1 MFYTKRDYVAKI
13 EGNGTRCGKQFYA
26 QMYRGAEGR
35 MTSARKLLSYN
46 TATSRRIR
54 RRRFVLP
61 LYGFATLQPFCTASC
76 YTVTYPALPSL
87 RLRLGWGYR
96 SLRPVFEGTLSTRA
110 TGNADPVYAK
120 QAHQKK
126 KSLFFALVL
135 RFLTR
140 SFFLWLLSFV
150 EIKIIANKQPSES
163 DGYRSQKDLPKDL
176 PVERVRTQKE
186 KKVNTKNTRPEKL
199 FANFL
204 QRTRDEFSFSF
215 IHR

>member
-1 MFYTKRDYVAKI
+1 
-13 EGNGTRCGKQFYA
+13 
-26 QMYRGAEGR
+26 

-61 LYGFATLQPFCTASC
+61 FHGFATLQPFCTASC

-163 DGYRSQKDLPKDL
+163 DGYRFQKDL

>member
-1 MFYTKRDYVAKI
+1 
-13 EGNGTRCGKQFYA
+13 
-26 QMYRGAEGR
+26 

-46 TATSRRIR
+46 TATSHRIR

-61 LYGFATLQPFCTASC
+61 LHGFATLQPFCTASC

-163 DGYRSQKDLPKDL
+163 DGYRSQKDLPFS
-176 PVERVRTQKE
+176 ERVRTQKE
-186 KKVNTKNTRPEKL
+186 KKVDTKNTRSEKL
-199 FANFL
+199 FASFL

>member
-1 MFYTKRDYVAKI
+1 
-13 EGNGTRCGKQFYA
+13 
-26 QMYRGAEGR
+26 

-61 LYGFATLQPFCTASC
+61 LHGFATLQPFCTASC

-163 DGYRSQKDLPKDL
+163 DGYRSQKDLP
-176 PVERVRTQKE
+176 VERVRTQKE

-204 QRTRDEFSFSF
+204 QRTRDEFQFQFYTQVMEIESLQM
-215 IHR
+215 

>member
-61 LYGFATLQPFCTASC
+61 LHGFATLQPFCTASC

-110 TGNADPVYAK
+110 KETRTPCTLSRRIKRRKAFFSP
-120 QAHQKK
+120 
-126 KSLFFALVL
+126 LFFA
-135 RFLTR
+135 
-140 SFFLWLLSFV
+140 S
-150 EIKIIANKQPSES
+150 
-163 DGYRSQKDLPKDL
+163 
-176 PVERVRTQKE
+176 
-186 KKVNTKNTRPEKL
+186 
-199 FANFL
+199 
-204 QRTRDEFSFSF
+204 
-215 IHR
+215 